1 MSKDKKLRKIVLDK
15 LYDQKKLIPH
25 QLKKSTR
32 SNAPTEST
40 PNEIKNSSKTIE
52 NFFNNFDI

>member
-40 PNEIKNSSKTIE
+40 PNEIKNSSKTI
-52 NFFNNFDI
+52 